1 MLISNFGRH
10 PMTTSLRSITTHCIT
25 RSVGNYLLTMMS
37 NDDLN
42 TFWEGLAD
50 EDEFWGEDED
60 DYIDDDGAVDD
71 DKLELCMARQ
81 EAVDERKRKLL
92 STLMYFVELEDQ
104 EQRDFDSLDL
114 RRHRERF
121 RGLQRKK
128 GISSIAM
135 ATKIRLGSISETKAL
150 GTSVSNKR

>member
-1 MLISNFGRH
+1 MLISNSGRH

-25 RSVGNYLLTMMS
+25 RSVSNYRLTMMS

-92 STLMYFVELEDQ
+92 STLMYYVELEDQ
-104 EQRDFDSLDL
+104 EQQEFDLLDL
-114 RRHRERF
+114 RRHCEQFCR
-121 RGLQRKK
+121 LQRKK
-128 GISSIAM
+128 CERM
-135 ATKIRLGSISETKAL
+135 HQRLLVWFPVSCCAL
-150 GTSVSNKR
+150 LL